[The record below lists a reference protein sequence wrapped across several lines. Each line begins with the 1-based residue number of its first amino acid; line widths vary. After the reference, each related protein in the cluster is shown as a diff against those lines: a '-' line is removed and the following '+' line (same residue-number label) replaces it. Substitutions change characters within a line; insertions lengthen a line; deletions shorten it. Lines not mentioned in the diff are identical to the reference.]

1 MKKLLNNI
9 KVMKIA
15 ELLSLKNSI
24 LVSDGDQES
33 KDIVLKAIEERLMP
47 KKSND
52 ALVEL
57 GEFKLGD
64 IE

>member
-33 KDIVLKAIEERLMP
+33 KDIVLKAIEERLML